1 MKVIDYVLANDHQAP
16 ASAELSRKLHTVQR
30 ACRRIIGTATDL
42 TPDQR
47 LRLLLD
53 LDDALEEAGL

>member
-1 MKVIDYVLANDHQAP
+1 MKVIDYVDHQAP
-16 ASAELSRKLHTVQR
+16 ASPEHLSCKLHALQR

-53 LDDALEEAGL
+53 LDDALDEEGL